1 MFLSSGTL
9 SSSRGDSYEY
19 LFKVRRLMA
28 GIEEEG
34 KLPEI
39 L

>member
-1 MFLSSGTL
+1 MFQNSGTL

-28 GIEEEG
+28 AIQDEG
-34 KLPEI
+34 KLPEF